1 MAAQAELDEEAA
13 RAEAADRELNERERE
28 GLAGGASP
36 EGRPDDEAQGP
47 GAVRSISMLQKCRDV
62 SAFKKIRR
70 ISEGTY
76 GVVYQCA
83 HALVLHHAPAVIL
96 DPLLA
101 QLLHNC
107 HQVLVSLWSGQEF
120 LSREFPLAPGVAP
133 AAVLL

>member
-1 MAAQAELDEEAA
+1 MCADLAHDDIVIMTAQAELDEEAA

-28 GLAGGASP
+28 GLAGGASL

-76 GVVYQCA
+76 GVVYQ
-83 HALVLHHAPAVIL
+83 
-96 DPLLA
+96 
-101 QLLHNC
+101 
-107 HQVLVSLWSGQEF
+107 
-120 LSREFPLAPGVAP
+120 
-133 AAVLL
+133 

>member
-1 MAAQAELDEEAA
+1 MCALFVQHILHLATQAELDEEAA

-47 GAVRSISMLQKCRDV
+47 GAHRSISMLQKCRDV

-76 GVVYQCA
+76 GVVYQ
-83 HALVLHHAPAVIL
+83 
-96 DPLLA
+96 
-101 QLLHNC
+101 
-107 HQVLVSLWSGQEF
+107 
-120 LSREFPLAPGVAP
+120 
-133 AAVLL
+133 